1 MRRKIYISLLALGF
15 ACMAVTIV
23 ISSWLFWR
31 AMQRQAA
38 EEMEVALTVMAQS
51 IQHTDQPE
59 DYLRQIAAERSGTI
73 RITWINPD
81 GTVRFESDYQGQ
93 MENHLARP
101 EVQEAIQQ
109 GYGSAVRD
117 SSTLSRALYYT
128 AEKMP
133 DGTIL
138 RISMEQDTMYAHLLS
153 LLPIVIVLLLLAA
166 LGCVKASRMLTASL
180 LNPLRQTVLLMRQL
194 RDPDSME
201 RQENITV
208 DSELRPLVDK
218 IVAQSKVIKETIHS
232 LEQQRNIIRM
242 MMENL
247 QEGVIL
253 TDDTYR
259 ILGMNQCARTILHEK
274 EGFSCIGQALE
285 PLLLEASWQQI
296 HAYKHSDTV
305 FEEKIG
311 RDHLLYQLT
320 VQSVYKEDEFYG
332 ILFIIDDIT
341 EQEHREQLR
350 REFTSNV
357 SHELKTPLT
366 SISGFAEVLSAGLFQ
381 TNDDVV
387 HFGTLIQKEAKRLLG
402 MIEEI
407 MHLTRIEEHRETGG
421 DEPVSLKKIVA
432 DIVEFMEPV
441 LIEKKVTIHCTMEDV
456 LLIGNK
462 GLLREMA
469 MNLIDNAVK
478 YNLPGGHVY
487 VSLRKKENTIY
498 FTVQDTGIGIP
509 EDKQKRVFERFYRAD
524 SSRSKKINGSG
535 LGLSIVK
542 HIAERHHGTIT
553 LKSKENTGTIITVQ
567 LPAEQ
572 KDV

>member
-1 MRRKIYISLLALGF
+1 
-15 ACMAVTIV
+15 MAVTIV

-59 DYLRQIAAERSGTI
+59 DYLRQIAAERSGNI

-138 RISMEQDTMYAHLLS
+138 RISMERDTMYAHFLS
-153 LLPIVIVLLLLAA
+153 LLPVVIVLLLLAA

-208 DSELRPLVDK
+208 DPELRPLVDK

-285 PLLLEASWQQI
+285 PLLPEASWQQI
-296 HAYKHSDTV
+296 HAHKHSDTV

-387 HFGTLIQKEAKRLLG
+387 HFGTLIRKEAKRLLG

-407 MHLTRIEEHRETGG
+407 MHLTRIEEHRETGE

-553 LKSKENTGTIITVQ
+553 LKSKENTGTTITVQ
-567 LPAEQ
+567 LPAEP

>member
-1 MRRKIYISLLALGF
+1 MRRKIYISLVTLGF

-31 AMQRQAA
+31 TMRQQAA
-38 EEMEVALTVMAQS
+38 EEMQVTLDVIAQS
-51 IQHTDQPE
+51 IQHTDHPDEYFQN
-59 DYLRQIAAERSGTI
+59 IAAERNGTM
-73 RITWINPD
+73 RITWINSD
-81 GTVRFESDYQGQ
+81 GTIRFESSYQGQ

-101 EVQEAIQQ
+101 EVQEAVET
-109 GYGSAVRD
+109 GYGSAIRD
-117 SSTLSRALYYT
+117 SSTLSRALYYM
-128 AEKMP
+128 AEKLP

-138 RISMEQDTMYAHLLS
+138 RISMERDTMYAHFLS
-153 LLPIVIVLLLLAA
+153 LLPMVIVLLLLAA
-166 LGCVKASRMLTASL
+166 LGCMKASRMLTASL
-180 LNPLRQTVLLMRQL
+180 LNPLRQTALLMRQL
-194 RDPDSME
+194 RDPDRIE
-201 RQENITV
+201 QQEQIAV
-208 DSELRPLVDK
+208 DPELRPLVDK
-218 IVAQSKVIKETIHS
+218 IIAQSKMIKDTIYR

-247 QEGVIL
+247 QEGVIF

-259 ILGMNQCARTILHEK
+259 ILELNQCARTILHGK
-274 EGFSCIGQALE
+274 EGYSYLGQALE
-285 PLLLEASWQQI
+285 PLLQEASWQQI
-296 HAYKHSDTV
+296 HAHKHSDTV
-305 FEEKIG
+305 FEEKIS
-311 RDHLLYQLT
+311 RDHLLYQIT

-332 ILFIIDDIT
+332 VLFIIDDIT

-387 HFGTLIQKEAKRLLG
+387 HFGTLIRKESKRLLG

-407 MHLTRIEEHRETGG
+407 MHLARIEEHREKGEN
-421 DEPVSLKKIVA
+421 EPVSLKEIVT

-441 LIEKKVTIHCTMEDV
+441 LIEKKVTIHCTMEDI
-456 LLIGNK
+456 LLTGNK
-462 GLLREMA
+462 GLLREMV

-487 VSLRKKENTIY
+487 VSLYQKDKYIY
-498 FTVQDTGIGIP
+498 FVVQDTGIGIP

-553 LKSKENTGTIITVQ
+553 LKSKENTGTTITVQ
-567 LPAEQ
+567 LPTGK

>member
-487 VSLRKKENTIY
+487 VSLRKEGNTVY